1 MSHGFVRTSG
11 VSGCAWVQS
20 SATIGYS
27 VIELVSICYI
37 NRNWT
42 IYQNSKRKKRLKAT
56 ELNYLSERN
65 NSLSFFCLTT
75 SDHQLCPIT
84 LNNPFFVI
92 HTINHHSISLK
103 VSNLRQVIILQIK
116 FQRKFCCST
125 VMYYILVH
133 SDGVQAKIAQI
144 QILKIIWSQL
154 VNLFH
159 YYISIEGK
167 CVKFYPLLA
176 WYEII
181 CDKISKHT
189 CRSTSACHSGPTGYA
204 VICFRTRWPW
214 SNKVKYIVKF

>member
-1 MSHGFVRTSG
+1 MSE
-11 VSGCAWVQS
+11 
-20 SATIGYS
+20 TIPYF
-27 VIELVSICYI
+27 
-37 NRNWT
+37 
-42 IYQNSKRKKRLKAT
+42 
-56 ELNYLSERN
+56 
-65 NSLSFFCLTT
+65 FFCLTT

-84 LNNPFFVI
+84 LNNPFFFVI

-103 VSNLRQVIILQIK
+103 VSNLRLVIILQIK

-167 CVKFYPLLA
+167 CVKLYPLLA

-189 CRSTSACHSGPTGYA
+189 WRSTSACHSGPTGYA

>member
-1 MSHGFVRTSG
+1 MKLLLQYPIRVFFAYYILSSFYNNIFFFYIKPDTNSNSIATPTCTSHGCRCPCPVYTVSHGFVRTSG

-103 VSNLRQVIILQIK
+103 VSNVRLVIILQLK
-116 FQRKFCCST
+116 FQRNFCC
-125 VMYYILVH
+125 
-133 SDGVQAKIAQI
+133 
-144 QILKIIWSQL
+144 
-154 VNLFH
+154 
-159 YYISIEGK
+159 
-167 CVKFYPLLA
+167 
-176 WYEII
+176 
-181 CDKISKHT
+181 
-189 CRSTSACHSGPTGYA
+189 
-204 VICFRTRWPW
+204 
-214 SNKVKYIVKF
+214 